1 MDYIIKQY
9 IKLCHYIDTRS
20 MLISQIRVDSDVF
33 FLASTIHRSA
43 LLIFLFIIFYFY
55 LIFFPYTFDL
65 IIRLDGVDIHFSL
78 LLLYILI
85 VTHVEELPSGVGTR
99 LGVGVGGRVSA
110 CFFMW

>member
-9 IKLCHYIDTRS
+9 IKLCHYIYTRS
-20 MLISQIRVDSDVF
+20 MPISQIRVDSDVF

-43 LLIFLFIIFYFY
+43 LLFFL
-55 LIFFPYTFDL
+55 PYTFDL